1 MEEGSN
7 DIIGY
12 LYIMQVVLYSASFS
26 ETLVLKYMC
35 VFCGAC
41 VLPAYCNLPV
51 HLLELVTYLI
61 SQ

>member
-1 MEEGSN
+1 
-7 DIIGY
+7 
-12 LYIMQVVLYSASFS
+12 MQVVLYSASFS